1 MKVNK
6 PSPWVLAA
14 LAAVVLASPVLIYIS
29 HFSLTISNDHER
41 WGEMGSAMGG
51 IYAPIVGFLT
61 LWVLWQQHKTLKA
74 QNAIQL
80 TQQNFLHEQHLH
92 ASTERRLHMAIVKIT
107 ELLNTEKGR
116 ELHSTYEKLSTLEL
130 YNQYIADGESLDS
143 NAIDIAGLWSAV
155 YSCFQHFRKYDDK
168 LSKLHFSSQR
178 QIIFLEL
185 GYRTC
190 MILDRIALTQKA
202 PIETFEFDVLS
213 NHIKETA
220 ERSSGGGEAS

>member
-29 HFSLTISNDHER
+29 HFSLTISNDHGR

-80 TQQNFLHEQHLH
+80 TQQNFLQEQHLH
-92 ASTERRLHMAIVKIT
+92 ASAEQRLQRALIKIDGILKSPEGQDRLSVYKALTTEQLYLEYVADAQSNDPTTT
-107 ELLNTEKGR
+107 EL
-116 ELHSTYEKLSTLEL
+116 
-130 YNQYIADGESLDS
+130 
-143 NAIDIAGLWSAV
+143 AGLWAVV
-155 YSCFQHFRKYDDK
+155 YSCFQHFKTYDDN
-168 LSKLHFSSQR
+168 LSRLHFSSQR
-178 QIIFLEL
+178 QLIALEL
-185 GYRTC
+185 GFPACIT
-190 MILDRIALTQKA
+190 LDRIALFQKA
-202 PIETFEFDVLS
+202 PIEKFEFDDLS
-213 NHIKETA
+213 NHIKATA
-220 ERSSGGGEAS
+220 DRSSGGEEAS